1 MGRRLALSRF
11 GVAEDTPHP
20 YPVSKVSSFNGLE
33 RGVALRSSWGRASPQ
48 NPLGKGVRGDLELA
62 KTLDPAIVYLRAP
75 LPKGEGVCPTD
86 MVQQAGEIIG
96 KTALE
101 VLRLYCG
108 GWKRICAKELDVA

>member
-48 NPLGKGVRGDLELA
+48 NPLGKGVRGDFWRLA
-62 KTLDPAIVYLRAP
+62 KILDACHCLPARPIAEGIRS
-75 LPKGEGVCPTD
+75 LPYRYGAT
-86 MVQQAGEIIG
+86 AGGNNRQIG
-96 KTALE
+96 SRSFAF
-101 VLRLYCG
+101 VLRRLEENLREG
-108 GWKRICAKELDVA
+108 A